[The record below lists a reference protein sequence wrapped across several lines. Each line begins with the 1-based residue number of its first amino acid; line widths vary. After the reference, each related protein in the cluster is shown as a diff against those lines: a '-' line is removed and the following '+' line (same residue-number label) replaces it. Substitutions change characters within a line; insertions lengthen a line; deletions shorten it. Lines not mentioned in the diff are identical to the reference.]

1 MSKTL
6 GVTAKEQEEISNV
19 SIGDLS
25 GEKYPIGIKTPLS
38 KGKKIKDTLFEMHYE
53 ILDQIKD
60 NLKNLIL
67 TRKGERL
74 GFADFGTNIHLVYS
88 QDLSQD
94 QISDFVMSEITSAV
108 SKYMPALALENF
120 YSKEVRDEEMKN
132 NVEQDSIDFSDS
144 RSKRADI
151 ASNFY
156 SGLNNTKIGSSKIR
170 KNSSKEIVYK
180 ISVEY
185 SLPNSLTNKKQNL
198 TIFLRKSVWYAII
211 KYKKVS
217 IK

>member
-19 SIGDLS
+19 SIEDLS
-25 GEKYPIGIKTPLS
+25 GEKYPIGIKTPLA
-38 KGKKIKDTLFEMHYE
+38 KGTKIKDTLFEMHYE
-53 ILDQIKD
+53 IVDQIKD

-88 QDLSQD
+88 QDLNQD

-108 SKYMPALALENF
+108 SKYMPALELENF
-120 YSKEVRDEEMKN
+120 YSKEIREEEVKN

-144 RSKRADI
+144 RSKRSNI
-151 ASNFY
+151 ASDFY
-156 SGLNNTKIGSSKIR
+156 LGLRNTQIGNSKIT

-185 SLPNSLTNKKQNL
+185 SLPRNLTNKKQNL
-198 TIFLRKSVWYAII
+198 TIFLRKSVWYVII
-211 KYKKVS
+211 KYTKISNK
-217 IK
+217 